1 MMHLFAE
8 IFWTRKPVRSKAIL
22 LASALAVA
30 LSRSA
35 CGAPADQPA
44 TLQLLPEAQVDSTG
58 IFLHQIIITYD
69 PSVALPQLRLAS
81 APGLG
86 QTARLSRSQITELV
100 QKYEP
105 SGLPTTNWS
114 GALEVRVTRRTRQ
127 LVDSDMTQLLA
138 ATLQRESVK
147 DKGELELQF
156 TRPWIP
162 VTVPDEPLTVK
173 VIDLPATGVNPSFVV
188 RFEIWNGREHVG
200 SWQQPVLAR
209 IWRDIP
215 IAHSSLTR
223 GGLLRDADIS
233 FERHDLLVQREAFL
247 SFTNADSSL
256 ELAENIPAGLPILNR
271 SLRQRPAIR
280 RGRLVEGVF
289 QEGSL
294 SISLKVE
301 TLEDGLPG
309 QIIRVRNPKTKRE
322 IYGKVQNEQTVQITL

>member
-8 IFWTRKPVRSKAIL
+8 IFWTRKPVRSKTIL

-35 CGAPADQPA
+35 CGASADQPA

-69 PSVALPQLRLAS
+69 PSMALPQLRLAS

-162 VTVPDEPLTVK
+162 VIVPDEPLTVK
-173 VIDLPATGVNPSFVV
+173 VIDLIHRSPGAGCCVMPTSPSSAMTCSFNAKLSS
-188 RFEIWNGREHVG
+188 IL
-200 SWQQPVLAR
+200 PMPTAR
-209 IWRDIP
+209 LNSRKIFP
-215 IAHSSLTR
+215 L
-223 GGLLRDADIS
+223 
-233 FERHDLLVQREAFL
+233 
-247 SFTNADSSL
+247 DS
-256 ELAENIPAGLPILNR
+256 P
-271 SLRQRPAIR
+271 
-280 RGRLVEGVF
+280 
-289 QEGSL
+289 
-294 SISLKVE
+294 
-301 TLEDGLPG
+301 
-309 QIIRVRNPKTKRE
+309 
-322 IYGKVQNEQTVQITL
+322 Y